1 MMSLAERIQSKMRAQ
16 LESGR
21 ERMALVVI
29 ERNKLA
35 SVGADTTK
43 LDEQIAEMEA
53 LISKIND
60 VYGLII

>member
-1 MMSLAERIQSKMRAQ
+1 MMSLAERIQSKMRTQ

-43 LDEQIAEMEA
+43 LDEQIAQMEA
-53 LISKIND
+53 LIGKIND
-60 VYGLII
+60 VYGLIV